1 MTTIYLGFGSNLG
14 DRAQNIV
21 LARERLREL
30 GVDLIEYSALYESE
44 PFYFFNE
51 DKNQPWFL
59 NQVARAATELK
70 PLALLQ
76 LTQQI
81 EKEVGRT
88 SKSSAPDGPE
98 GDGRIHYAPRV
109 LDIDILL
116 YDDLILKTE
125 ALEIPHPRFHARRY
139 DLKPLAEIAPR
150 TIHPIFKKSI
160 AELLAEC
167 KDKSDVQPFTDRKQF
182 EI

>member
-1 MTTIYLGFGSNLG
+1 MATAYLGFGSNLG
-14 DRAQNIV
+14 DRAGNI
-21 LARERLREL
+21 AKGQEFLRKA
-30 GVDLIEYSALYESE
+30 GVEIEVGSKLYESE

-59 NQVARAATELK
+59 NQVARAATELE
-70 PLALLQ
+70 PLALLK

-81 EKEVGRT
+81 EKRVGRT
-88 SKSSAPDGPE
+88 SKSSLSSE
-98 GDGRIHYAPRV
+98 GNGKVHYSPRM

-139 DLKPLAEIAPR
+139 DLKPFAKIAPR

-167 KDKSDVQPFTDRKQF
+167 KDKSDVHAFKSRD
-182 EI
+182 